1 MVAVGLATVD
11 ANEVVD
17 KFVFGDHVIRKKV
30 EYKEP
35 DFKEVL
41 GEKGCD
47 MIVEAYPWFYE
58 LFEYEK

>member
-1 MVAVGLATVD
+1 MKSSLTPLRD
-11 ANEVVD
+11 NSNIELN
-17 KFVFGDHVIRKKV
+17 FNQ
-30 EYKEP
+30 YKEP

-58 LFEYEK
+58 LFEYET